1 MISVVAIISFQSLT
15 RDSNHS
21 NGYQLRDN
29 VNVYPFQS
37 LTRDSNHSNPR
48 PVKQLA
54 ANTNHSF
61 NPSRGIAIIQTPAA
75 RTHRLSA
82 PPPRR
87 LRANPRYI
95 APPRPVMQLA
105 FEHILPRTQLLRE
118 ETERPGRND
127 GNPLNHSALYT
138 MSIESERLAKDKSPL
153 RRSQLDHHHL
163 ALLRRR

>member
-1 MISVVAIISFQSLT
+1 MLWIPDDEFQSLT

-21 NGYQLRDN
+21 NASMCCDDGQ
-29 VNVYPFQS
+29 PIG
-37 LTRDSNHSNPR
+37 
-48 PVKQLA
+48 
-54 ANTNHSF
+54 F
-61 NPSRGIAIIQTPAA
+61 NPSRGIAIIQTA
-75 RTHRLSA
+75 RSRHRLSA

-105 FEHILPRTQLLRE
+105 FERILPRTRLLRE

-138 MSIESERLAKDKSPL
+138 MSIEGERLAKDKSPL

>member
-1 MISVVAIISFQSLT
+1 MT
-15 RDSNHS
+15 
-21 NGYQLRDN
+21 
-29 VNVYPFQS
+29 
-37 LTRDSNHSNPR
+37 
-48 PVKQLA
+48 
-54 ANTNHSF
+54 
-61 NPSRGIAIIQTPAA
+61 
-75 RTHRLSA
+75 
-82 PPPRR
+82 
-87 LRANPRYI
+87 
-95 APPRPVMQLA
+95 QLA